1 MNAHPREENYNR
13 VQSLSEQLTSAFYDW
28 EQRIRGHIVFSGPI
42 DLEPDFVP
50 FTFHIP
56 ERKAIIDDG
65 RRPSIVSSIVD
76 GFKSIFSQPA
86 QPEPVE
92 ETAIEAFPYVIEHP
106 FKALSIAFPKGS
118 AISVYDAE
126 NFLLMLASCRHPVSF
141 EIIAQHHKITV
152 QYVCSEPDIPHL
164 KNQLKAYFP
173 LAVISEEEDALIDM
187 LFDVMA
193 ITDFGLAEE
202 GMRPLAVSKS
212 FDPDPYISL
221 FGVLENLSE
230 GQSGGVQILFK
241 GCVNP
246 WSGSL
251 LRSVTA
257 ADGKSFF
264 EDAPEMVAY
273 AEQKVSAP
281 LFAAVIRV
289 LGCSDEP
296 YAAERIA
303 ESIGTALS
311 HLSRSPGNMLVPL
324 SNEGYEILEHLKDVI
339 IRQTHRVGMLLNSSE
354 LATLAHFPSGS
365 VFSQKLKRETK
376 KTKKAPSICIGNT
389 LVLGT
394 NVHQDKEIEVSLRN
408 AQRLKHMH
416 VIGATG
422 TGKSTLLL
430 SMIVQDIRQGTGI
443 CVLDPHGDLIESILS
458 YIPAERMHDVVV
470 IDPADEH
477 HPVGFNILSAHTDLE
492 KNQLSSDLV
501 AAFRK
506 HSTSWGDQMNS
517 VFANAVLAFLE
528 SSVGGTLA
536 DLRRFLIE
544 KPFRDTFLET
554 VTDPNT
560 IYYWRHEYPLLKSS
574 SIGSI
579 LTRLDSFLRPKLIRN
594 MVCQKKSI
602 DFDTLMDTNK
612 IILVKLSQ
620 GLIGEENS
628 YLLGTTIVSKLHQ
641 GAMAR
646 QAKAKEERSDFFVY
660 IDEFQHFVT
669 PSMASILSGAR
680 KYHLGLVL
688 AHQDLAQLQKEDTEL
703 ASSVLANAGTR
714 ICFRVGDADAKKL
727 EQGFSFFEAA
737 DLQNLLTGEAIM
749 RVEKPEFDFSLNT
762 VPLPPSEIPALVKD
776 HIIAASRKKYGTP
789 KEIVEAALAE
799 AIQATPSGESPIQGK
814 VGGTGISVI
823 KPREPE
829 PKPTLQYQK
838 EEPARKEVT
847 ESPAVQEFVEKA
859 EERQHVMLANRIKK
873 MAEDRGFIATIEAP
887 TPDGSGFVDV
897 SIIGNNRKIACEV
910 SVTTTP
916 TWELHNVSKCFAAGY
931 DTVIVCAP
939 DTKHREKIRHA
950 IVEHIPEALRGQVFV
965 FDPDALFKY
974 LNEQIAESRQTEKIV
989 KGRRVKTNYTVQS
1002 DIEAKQKEEA
1012 IKRIL
1017 RKGG

>member
-1 MNAHPREENYNR
+1 
-13 VQSLSEQLTSAFYDW
+13 VQSLSERLTADFYAW
-28 EQRIRGHIVFSGPI
+28 EQRIRGHLLFEAPI

-50 FTFHIP
+50 FCYHIP
-56 ERKAIIDDG
+56 ERKPIIDDG
-65 RRPSIVSSIVD
+65 RRPSLMSGFID
-76 GFKSIFSQPA
+76 GIKSIFSQPA
-86 QPEPVE
+86 PPPEPVE
-92 ETAIEAFPYVIEHP
+92 ENTIQAFPFVAEHR
-106 FKALSIAFPKGS
+106 FWVFSIAFPKDYT
-118 AISVYDAE
+118 IPVYEAE
-126 NFLLMLASCRHPVSF
+126 NFLLMLSSCRYPVSF
-141 EIIAQHHKITV
+141 ELIAQHHKITI
-152 QYVCSEPDIPHL
+152 QYVCSEPDIPRL
-164 KNQLKAYFP
+164 RNQLKAYFP
-173 LAVISEEEDALIDM
+173 SAVISEEEDALVEM
-187 LFDVMA
+187 LFNGME
-193 ITDFGLAEE
+193 ILDFGMAEE
-202 GMRPLAVSKS
+202 GMRPLAVSKT
-212 FDPDPYISL
+212 FDPDPYIPL
-221 FGVLENLSE
+221 FGIFENLSE
-230 GQSGGVQILFK
+230 GQSAAVQILFK
-241 GCVNP
+241 GCCNP

-251 LRSVTA
+251 VRSVTSH
-257 ADGKSFF
+257 DGTSFF

-281 LFAAVIRV
+281 LLAAVVRV
-289 LGCSDEP
+289 IGCSDEL
-296 YAAERIA
+296 YGAEGIA
-303 ESIGTALS
+303 ETLGTVLS
-311 HLSRSPGNMLVPL
+311 HISRSPANMLVPL
-324 SNEGYEILEHLKDVI
+324 SNEGYDLLEHAKDVVL
-339 IRQTHRVGMLLNSSE
+339 RQTHRLGMLLNSSE

-394 NVHQDKEIEVSLRN
+394 NVHQDKEVEVSLKN

-430 SMIVQDIRQGTGI
+430 SMIVQDIRQGTGL
-443 CVLDPHGDLIESILS
+443 CVLDPHGDLIESIIS
-458 YIPAERMHDVVV
+458 YIPAERMHDVVI

-477 HPVGFNILSAHTDLE
+477 YPVGFNILSAHTELE
-492 KNQLSSDLV
+492 KNILSSDLV

-528 SSVGGTLA
+528 STEGGTLA

-544 KPFRDTFLET
+544 KPFRDTFLQT

-602 DFDTLMDTNK
+602 DFDKLMDGNK

-660 IDEFQHFVT
+660 IDEFQHFIT
-669 PSMASILSGAR
+669 PSMAGILSGAR
-680 KYHLGLVL
+680 KYALGLVL

-727 EQGFSFFEAA
+727 ESGFSFFEAE

-749 RVEKPEFDFSLNT
+749 RVEKPEYDFSLHT
-762 VPLPPSEIPALVKD
+762 KPLPPSEVPALVKD
-776 HIIAASRKKYGTP
+776 HIITASRTKYGTP
-789 KEIVEAALAE
+789 KGIVETALAE
-799 AIQATPSGESPIQGK
+799 AIQAIPTPQNSGQEENIPVIQPKES
-814 VGGTGISVI
+814 
-823 KPREPE
+823 E
-829 PKPTLQYQK
+829 PKPTLRYPK
-838 EEPARKEVT
+838 EEPARKVVT
-847 ESPAVQEFVEKA
+847 ESSAVQEFVEKE
-859 EERQHVMLANRIKK
+859 EERQHTMLANRIKK
-873 MAEDRGFIATIEAP
+873 MAEDRGFVATIEAP

-897 SIIGNNRKIACEV
+897 SIVGNNRKIACEV
-910 SVTTTP
+910 SVTTTAI
-916 TWELHNVSKCFAAGY
+916 WELHNVSKCFAAGY

-939 DTKHREKIRHA
+939 DAKHREKIRLA
-950 IVEHIPEALRGQVFV
+950 ILENVPEAQREHVFV
-965 FDPDALFKY
+965 VDPDALFKY
-974 LNEQIAESRQTEKIV
+974 LNEQIAESRGTEKIV
-989 KGRRVKTNYTVQS
+989 KGRRVKTNYTPLS
-1002 DIEAKQKEEA
+1002 DSEAKQKEEA